1 MSTQSVVL
9 RKPKRL
15 AAIEDG
21 FDDVGRQLG
30 YPDRFGNVAYFNL
43 QKEEA
48 LDLGKLIKRLEKEG
62 KIIAVNA
69 ANIIARLH
77 ARAKPSEQ
85 EKRVLR
91 PIREQDSDLAVQCVG
106 ALLCEI
112 GIAEWA

>member
-1 MSTQSVVL
+1 MHRSSPVSVID
-9 RKPKRL
+9 RAR
-15 AAIEDG
+15 
-21 FDDVGRQLG
+21 DVATHALL
-30 YPDRFGNVAYFNL
+30 AYFNL